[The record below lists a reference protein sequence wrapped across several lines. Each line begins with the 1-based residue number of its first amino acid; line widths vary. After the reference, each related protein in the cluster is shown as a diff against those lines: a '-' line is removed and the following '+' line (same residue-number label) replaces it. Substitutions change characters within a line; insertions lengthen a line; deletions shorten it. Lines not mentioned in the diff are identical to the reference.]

1 MRSLD
6 LLMVLLRI
14 YYSLEG
20 THSRV
25 LNHSANDHSANDHY
39 AHDHHYA
46 IPRYGVATISTL
58 LKITGL

>member
-6 LLMVLLRI
+6 LLMVSRI
-14 YYSLEG
+14 CYSLEG

-25 LNHSANDHSANDHY
+25 SNHYAHDHY

-46 IPRYGVATISTL
+46 IPRYGVATISKL